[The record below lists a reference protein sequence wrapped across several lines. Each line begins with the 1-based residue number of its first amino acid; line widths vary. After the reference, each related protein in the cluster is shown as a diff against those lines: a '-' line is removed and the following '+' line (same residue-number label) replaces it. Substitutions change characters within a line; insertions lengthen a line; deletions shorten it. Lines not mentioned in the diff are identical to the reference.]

1 MPAEDL
7 HGQRVW
13 SRKMLL
19 ARATALEKQHSSTFT
34 CSSRRNERKGGC
46 SSTFNCLSRE
56 PGREPCQIPM
66 GSQLQIPASSFTSW
80 NPQITQFCAG
90 LQETGTRKTLFAGH
104 WVFQLLPYSQVKP
117 WPVSQLYTCL
127 QGFSCGKC
135 RASSSCSFIRVAHTE
150 CPSFPKQLRFVR
162 PWCIYMW
169 EMTAIES
176 EVQTLKEKGKEKLLF
191 LRQSLKIIVK
201 CRRNHF
207 SLDVGFAVW
216 STWDPKANIK
226 FFRWSLFMLP
236 AQQQVSH
243 NTRWSWCWACGNC
256 WGYWCWFCF

>member
-7 HGQRVW
+7 NGQRVW

-19 ARATALEKQHSSTFT
+19 VRATSLEKTQLYFHLLLKKKRKKGRMHQHFQLPVQGAMEGTLP
-34 CSSRRNERKGGC
+34 NAHG
-46 SSTFNCLSRE
+46 E
-56 PGREPCQIPM
+56 PAADP
-66 GSQLQIPASSFTSW
+66 SFFLHLLDPP
-80 NPQITQFCAG
+80 NHPHLCCFARDRDK
-90 LQETGTRKTLFAGH
+90 ENFAGH
-104 WVFQLLPYSQVKP
+104 WGQALACITALHLP
-117 WPVSQLYTCL
+117 

-150 CPSFPKQLRFVR
+150 CPSFPKQLRFLR
-162 PWCIYMW
+162 HWCIYMW
-169 EMTAIES
+169 EMTAIEW

-201 CRRNHF
+201 CRRKHF

-243 NTRWSWCWACGNC
+243 NTR
-256 WGYWCWFCF
+256 